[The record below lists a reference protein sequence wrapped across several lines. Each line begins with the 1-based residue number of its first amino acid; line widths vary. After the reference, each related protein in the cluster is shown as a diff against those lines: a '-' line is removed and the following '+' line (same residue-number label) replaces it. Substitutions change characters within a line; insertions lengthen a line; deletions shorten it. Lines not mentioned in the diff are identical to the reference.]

1 MKFTNITEKEF
12 MEFASTY
19 KNKHFWQSAQMG
31 MLRETLGWKR
41 EYVAVIDENRIVAA
55 GMLLAYP
62 TIMGFQIY
70 QALRGFLLDYHNEEM
85 SIFFL
90 KELKKYLKK
99 HKCLYFS
106 VDPYI
111 PYIERDI
118 DGNIV
123 ENGFNNE
130 DILSMFLKLGFQHQ
144 GFTRGFQE
152 SGEPRWMFVLPL
164 ENKNKDTLLKEMGQ
178 QTRWSIN
185 RSLKYGVEVYELS
198 GDELDVFAQLMKH
211 TGERRGFSSRD
222 LSYYENMYKIFGSD
236 HVKYFGS
243 DHVKYMV
250 AKLNIKKWLEN
261 EKNTLH
267 AEQEELKQVEAALQ
281 ETPNSKKFLK
291 KKKVLVENI
300 EIYQKK
306 VLEAEQL
313 LSDEGEELVLAGA
326 MFILYGNE
334 MIYLLSGAYDKY
346 MKFLAPYAIQWH
358 MIQYALEHGYQTYN
372 FYGTSGIFDESAQDY
387 GVYKF
392 KRGFGGNVVELVGTL
407 IIPIHKVWFIIYKA
421 LKRVKK

>member
-185 RSLKYGVEVYELS
+185 RSLKYGVEVHELS

-236 HVKYFGS
+236 HVKY
-243 DHVKYMV
+243 MV
-250 AKLNIKKWLEN
+250 AKLNVKKWLEN

-334 MIYLLSGAYDKY
+334 MIYLLSGAYDQY

-372 FYGTSGIFDESAQDY
+372 FYGTSGIFDESAPDY

-407 IIPIHKVWFIIYKA
+407 IMPIHKVWFIIYKA